1 MDLNQLMAQ
10 AQAMQSRLTQLEDE
24 LKAREYTG
32 TQGGEDGV
40 IVTVNGD
47 FEVLSVTI
55 SDALMKEDKEM
66 LQDMVLIAV
75 NNAIEAAKKDR
86 EEKLGSAAGGLNI
99 PGL

>member
-10 AQAMQSRLTQLEDE
+10 AQAMQNKLSQMEEE
-24 LKAREYTG
+24 LKAKEYTG
-32 TQGGEDGV
+32 TQGGKDGV
-40 IVTVNGD
+40 TVVVNGEL
-47 FEVLSVTI
+47 EVQSVAI
-55 SDALMKEDKEM
+55 ADDLMKEDKEM
-66 LQDMVLIAV
+66 VQDMVLIAV